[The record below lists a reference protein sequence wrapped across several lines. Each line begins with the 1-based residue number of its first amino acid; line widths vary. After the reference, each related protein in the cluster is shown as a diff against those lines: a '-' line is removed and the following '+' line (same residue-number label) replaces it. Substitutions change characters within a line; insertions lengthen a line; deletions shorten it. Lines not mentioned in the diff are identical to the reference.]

1 MYSLEHIKY
10 IKKIKKEKRIISILQ
25 ISIFIFFIMIW
36 QILADEGIINTFIFS
51 SPKKVLNIIIDL
63 YRNNQL
69 FSNIMITIYET
80 LFSFI
85 VASLLG
91 ILIASIMWWNK
102 NLYKVFEPYLTILN
116 SLPKVALGPI
126 IIIWFGASMKSI
138 IVMALLISLIITII
152 NIYDGFSN
160 TNQNKLRLMHS
171 LHATKFQIFFKLV
184 LPNSLS
190 NIMSTLKINI
200 SFSLIG
206 VIMGEFLVSK
216 KGIGYLILYGSQVF
230 NLGLV
235 ISGIIILC
243 LVATIMFYIVDKIE
257 KSILKKDI

>member
-36 QILADEGIINTFIFS
+36 QILADKGIINTFIFS

-152 NIYDGFSN
+152 NIYDGFSS
-160 TNQNKLRLMHS
+160 TNQNKLRLMYS
-171 LHATKFQIFFKLV
+171 LHATKFQILV
-184 LPNSLS
+184 
-190 NIMSTLKINI
+190 
-200 SFSLIG
+200 
-206 VIMGEFLVSK
+206 FL
-216 KGIGYLILYGSQVF
+216 
-230 NLGLV
+230 
-235 ISGIIILC
+235 
-243 LVATIMFYIVDKIE
+243 
-257 KSILKKDI
+257 